1 MTTNWIKAIA
11 GHSRK
16 TLGDVQ
22 SFSCISTSSG
32 TVYKVTYSDMTLSI
46 GSDLT
51 SDSLG
56 NRPSEVMGAWR
67 QVEIGN
73 SSDERAF
80 QYEST
85 VTRNVRS
92 HDSMLVPGWKVAC
105 LISVLY
111 KCIGFVVVTDRT
123 PMFGFSGGET
133 S

>member
-1 MTTNWIKAIA
+1 
-11 GHSRK
+11 
-16 TLGDVQ
+16 
-22 SFSCISTSSG
+22 
-32 TVYKVTYSDMTLSI
+32 MTLSI

-56 NRPSEVMGAWR
+56 NWPSEVMGAWR

-85 VTRNVRS
+85 VTRDVRS

-111 KCIGFVVVTDRT
+111 KCIRFVVVTDRT